1 MIVRPDGDNLLLI
14 TQPEH
19 AALSARIMEAWR
31 SDGLPVLAS
40 RGTVLLAT
48 REHDNGW
55 REVDRWPT
63 VDTRTGRPHHFMSA
77 PAATKQ
83 GIWPR
88 GVRRLEADDPAAA
101 ALVAQHALTVLDR
114 IPTPDWL
121 AFFAGMEAERDRIL
135 ATGVYGN
142 DVDALLAD
150 YRFVLLGDVLSLI
163 FCCAWRESFVRAG
176 YRMTL
181 EGETLVVRPDPFEG
195 RRIEMTAV
203 ARRVPARPYVSDD
216 DLRDALAAAP
226 RVTVRG
232 LAAGAQPLDRAPC

>member
-19 AALSARIMEAWR
+19 AALSGRIMAVWR
-31 SDGLPVLAS
+31 SDGLPALAS
-40 RGTVLLAT
+40 RETVLLAT

-55 REVDRWPT
+55 REVDRRPT
-63 VDTRTGRPHHFMSA
+63 VDTRTGHPHHFMSA
-77 PAATKQ
+77 PAATKR

-88 GVRRLEADDPAAA
+88 GVRRLEPDNPAAA

-114 IPTPDWL
+114 VPTTDWR

-142 DVDALLAD
+142 DVNALLAD

-163 FCCAWRESFVRAG
+163 FCCGWRESFERAS
-176 YRMTL
+176 YRMAL

-195 RRIEMTAV
+195 RSIEMTAV
-203 ARRVPARPYVSDD
+203 ARRVPARAYDSDD
-216 DLRDALAAAP
+216 DFRDALAAAP
-226 RVTVRG
+226 RVKVRG
-232 LAAGAQPLDRAPC
+232 LAAGAPPAE